1 MKNKSA
7 ILLIDDEESVCELLG
22 GYFRIKE
29 IPIEVV
35 YARSGEEGL
44 RTYKELKK
52 HGQDPT
58 LVLLDVR
65 MPGMDGLEVMDKL
78 FEIDK
83 DVNIVMLTGYA
94 RTKKVAK
101 ATEEKAIGVIEKV
114 GPYMLV
120 ICGIAQAIVRAIG
133 HCDNT

>member
-1 MKNKSA
+1 MGTN
-7 ILLIDDEESVCELLG
+7 ILLVDDDESVCELIG
-22 GYFRIKE
+22 GYLRLKN
-29 IPIEVV
+29 IPIEVA
-35 YARSGEEGL
+35 YASSGEEGL

-52 HGQDPT
+52 HGQDPA

-78 FEIDK
+78 FGIDK
-83 DVNIVMLTGYA
+83 DVNILMLTGYA
-94 RTKKVAK
+94 RTEKVAK
-101 ATEEKAIGVIEKV
+101 ATEERAVGVIEKI